1 MIIQK
6 STVIPPSSMVLFN
19 FAFVILFVLVFMLCL
34 GGMGRSFN
42 HNHSTQRAPFLGSLG
57 SDDISIIGQES
68 SKSKIAG
75 TGISQCWHSFVS
87 VYFPFL
93 APTISLMQA
102 TERSRTK
109 RPTLD
114 SSRQHSKHGN
124 NIWTCTYTWVG
135 NWTPNKTR
143 WSNHMLKVA

>member
-1 MIIQK
+1 MDFDNPKVYGDTSIFDGL
-6 STVIPPSSMVLFN
+6 VLLN
-19 FAFVILFVLVFMLCL
+19 FAFLFLFVLLFMLCL

-109 RPTLD
+109 RPTLE
-114 SSRQHSKHGN
+114 SSRQHSKPGN
-124 NIWTCTYTWVG
+124 NIWT
-135 NWTPNKTR
+135 
-143 WSNHMLKVA
+143 